1 MSRILLACLAVGLVA
16 ACAPAPY
23 TKADL
28 DGRVV
33 CNVDSMDQVERQA
46 RRSFTSVYWYN
57 CPRAV
62 LRVVS

>member
-1 MSRILLACLAVGLVA
+1 MQRWIPACLAACLLA

-33 CNVDSMDQVERQA
+33 CNAESMDQVERQA
-46 RRSFTSVYWYN
+46 RRNFTSVYWYN